1 MQVSMTKY
9 HLAGLLEGRKTT
21 ETMRFTDWDRAC
33 DWAAKVT
40 MNTQTS
46 YVVLEMTNL
55 ETGEKEKF

>member
-1 MQVSMTKY
+1 MQVSMIKY
-9 HLAGLLEGRKTT
+9 HLSGLLEGYQTT
-21 ETMRFTDWDRAC
+21 EKMQFTDWDRAC

-40 MNTQTS
+40 MNTKTS